1 MPEALAR
8 TGICEETIRC
18 GLTDEAAASNQTQE
32 VNIVYR
38 KVDTNLN
45 FVDREKEV
53 EKFWKDNK
61 IFEKSMDSRKEGETY
76 TFYDG
81 PPTANGKP
89 HIGHVLTRVI
99 KDMIP
104 RYRTMKGYMV
114 PRKAGWDTHGLP
126 VELEVEKKLGLDGK
140 EQIEEYGMEPFIQQC
155 KESVWKY
162 KEMWEDFSSTVG
174 FWADMEH
181 PYVTYDNNFIES
193 EWWALKEIWEK
204 GLLYKGFKIVPYCPR
219 CGTPLSAQE
228 VSQGYKTVK
237 ERSAIVRFK
246 VVDEDAYFLAWTTT
260 PWTLPSNVALCVNPD
275 EIYCKVKAAD
285 GYTYYMAEALL
296 DKVLGKLAKDD
307 EPAYEILEKY
317 KGTDLE
323 RREYEPLFA
332 CTGEAAAKQ
341 RKKAHFV
348 TCDNYVT
355 MSDGTGIVHIAPA
368 FGEDDSRVGRE
379 YDLPFVQFVDGQG
392 NMTKETPYAGVFVK
406 KADPMVLTDLDKEG
420 KLFDAPKFEHDYP
433 HCWRCDTPLIYY
445 ARESWFIKMTAVKD
459 DLIRNN
465 NTINW
470 IPESIGKGRF
480 GDWLENVQDWGISRN
495 RYWGT
500 PLNIWQCECGHME
513 SVGSRQDLYEKSGDE
528 RAKTIELHRPYIDD
542 ITMKCPDCGKTMHRV
557 PEVIDC
563 WFDSGAMP
571 FAQHH
576 YPFENKDLF
585 EQQFPADFISEA
597 VDQTRGWFYS
607 LLAESTLLFNK
618 APYKNV
624 IVLGHV
630 QDENG
635 QKMSKSKGNAV
646 DPFDALNKYG
656 ADAIRWYFYIN
667 SAPWL
672 PNRFHGKA
680 VVEGQRKFMSTLWNT
695 YAFFVL
701 YANIDNFDATKYTL
715 NYDKLPVMDK
725 WLLSKLNTMVK
736 TVDADLD
743 SYKIPEAARALQE
756 FVDDMSNWYV
766 RRSRERFWAKGM
778 EQDKINAYMTLY
790 TALVTVA
797 KAAAPMIPFMTEDI
811 YQNLVRS
818 IDADA
823 PESIHLCDYPEVNE
837 AWIDKDLE
845 ANMEEL
851 LEIVVLGRACRNTA
865 NIKNRQP
872 IGTMYVKA
880 EKAMDKFYTDIIAD
894 ELNVKE
900 VKFADDVESFISYS
914 FKPQLRTVGPKYGKL
929 LNGIRTAL
937 SEIDGTA
944 AMKELR
950 DNGVLVLDIA
960 GNRVELAEED
970 LLIET
975 AQSEGYVTETDGET
989 SVVLDTNLTPE
1000 LIQEGFVREIISKVQ
1015 TMRKEAGFEVMDKII
1030 VYAKDNDKIM
1040 DIMKANQD
1048 EIKREVLA
1056 ENIILGEAEG
1066 YTKEWNINKEAV
1078 TLGVS
1083 KVQEE
1088 N

>member
-1 MPEALAR
+1 MY
-8 TGICEETIRC
+8 
-18 GLTDEAAASNQTQE
+18 Q
-32 VNIVYR
+32 

-45 FVDREKEV
+45 FVDREKKV
-53 EKFWKDNK
+53 EEFWKENH
-61 IFEKSMDSRKEGETY
+61 IFEKSMENRKEGETY

-140 EQIEEYGMEPFIQQC
+140 EQIEEYGMEPFIKQC

-162 KEMWEDFSSTVG
+162 KGMWEDFSSTVG

-181 PYVTYDNNFIES
+181 PYVTYYDDYIES
-193 EWWALKEIWEK
+193 EWWALKEIWNK
-204 GLLYKGFKIVPYCPR
+204 KLLYKGFKIVPYCPR

-237 ERSAIVRFK
+237 ERSAVVRFK
-246 VVDEDAYFLAWTTT
+246 VVGEDAYFLAWTTT

-275 EIYCKVKAAD
+275 ETYCKVKAAD

-296 DKVLGKLAKDD
+296 DKVLGKLAK
-307 EPAYEILEKY
+307 EEGEKAYEVLETY

-323 RREYEPLFA
+323 YKAYEPLFA
-332 CTGEAAAKQ
+332 CAGEAAAKQ
-341 RKKAHFV
+341 KKKAHFV

-368 FGEDDSRVGRE
+368 FGEDDSRIGRNYE
-379 YDLPFVQFVDGQG
+379 LPFVQFVDGQG
-392 NMTKETPYAGVFVK
+392 NLTKETPYAGVFVK

-500 PLNIWQCECGHME
+500 PLNIWQCECGHMH
-513 SVGSRQDLYEKSGDE
+513 SIGSRQELFEMSGDE
-528 RAKTIELHRPYIDD
+528 RAKTVELHRPYIDE
-542 ITMKCPDCGKTMHRV
+542 ITLKCPECGGEMHRV

-576 YPFENKDLF
+576 YPFENKELF
-585 EQQFPADFISEA
+585 EQQFPANFISEA

-701 YANIDNFDATKYTL
+701 YADIDNFDPTKYEL
-715 NYDKLPVMDK
+715 NYDQLPVMDK
-725 WLLSKLNTMVK
+725 WLLSRLNT
-736 TVDADLD
+736 TVQAVDNDLAN
-743 SYKIPEAARALQE
+743 YKIPEAARALQE
-756 FVDDMSNWYV
+756 FVDEMSNWYV

-790 TALVTVA
+790 HALVTIA
-797 KAAAPMIPFMTEDI
+797 KTAAPMIPFMTEDI

-818 IDADA
+818 VDKDA
-823 PESIHLCDYPEVNE
+823 PESIHLCDFPTVNE

-845 ANMEEL
+845 ADMKEL

-880 EKAMDKFYTDIIAD
+880 EKKMSEFYTDIIAD

-929 LNGIRTAL
+929 LGGIRQAL
-937 SEIDGTA
+937 TDINGTA
-944 AMKELR
+944 AMNELR
-950 DNGVLVLDIA
+950 TNGVLKLDIN
-960 GNRVELAEED
+960 GNDVELTEED

-975 AQSEGYVTETDGET
+975 AQTEGYVSESDGET

-1000 LIQEGFVREIISKVQ
+1000 LIEEGFVREIISKIQ
-1015 TMRKEAGFEVMDKII
+1015 TMRKEAGFEVMDKIMI
-1030 VYAKDNDKIM
+1030 SYQADDKVAAIF
-1040 DIMKANQD
+1040 DKYGDAIKAD
-1048 EIKREVLA
+1048 VLGLDVVA
-1056 ENIILGEAEG
+1056 GSVDG
-1066 YTKEWNINKEAV
+1066 YEKEWNINGETV
-1078 TLGVS
+1078 LLGV
-1083 KVQEE
+1083 KKGE
-1088 N
+1088 

>member
-1 MPEALAR
+1 MYKQVP
-8 TGICEETIRC
+8 T
-18 GLTDEAAASNQTQE
+18 S
-32 VNIVYR
+32 
-38 KVDTNLN
+38 LN
-45 FVDREKEV
+45 FVDREKAV
-53 EKFWKDNK
+53 EKFWEDND
-61 IFEKSMDSRKEGETY
+61 IFKKSMEHRKEGETY

-89 HIGHVLTRVI
+89 HIGHVETRTI

-126 VELEVEKKLGLDGK
+126 VELEVEKMLGLDGK
-140 EQIEEYGMEPFIQQC
+140 EQIEEYGLAPFIDKC

-162 KEMWEDFSSTVG
+162 KGMWEDFSRTVG
-174 FWADMEH
+174 FWADMDN
-181 PYVTYDNNFIES
+181 PYVTYDDNFIES
-193 EWWALKEIWEK
+193 EWWALKTIWDK

-219 CGTPLSAQE
+219 CGTPLSSHE
-228 VSQGYKTVK
+228 VAQGYKAVK

-246 VVDEDAYFLAWTTT
+246 VKGEDAYFLAWTTT
-260 PWTLPSNVALCVNPD
+260 PWTLPSNVALCVNP
-275 EIYCKVKAAD
+275 EETYLKVKAAD
-285 GYTYYMAEALL
+285 GYTYYIAKALA
-296 DKVLGKLAKDD
+296 DKVLGSLAEEGKA
-307 EPAYEILEKY
+307 AYEVLETYVGK
-317 KGTDLE
+317 DLE
-323 RREYEPLFA
+323 YKEYEPLYKCA
-332 CTGEAAAKQ
+332 GDAAEKQ
-341 RKKAHFV
+341 KKKAHFV
-348 TCDNYVT
+348 TCDDYVT
-355 MSDGTGIVHIAPA
+355 MTDGTGIVHIAPA
-368 FGEDDSRVGRE
+368 FGEDDSRIGRNYE
-379 YDLPFVQFVDGQG
+379 LPFVQFVDGKG
-392 NMTKETPYAGVFVK
+392 DLTAETPYAGKFVK
-406 KADPMVLTDLDKEG
+406 DADPLVLKDLDAEG

-433 HCWRCDTPLIYY
+433 FCWRCDTPLIYY

-459 DLIRNN
+459 DLVRNN
-465 NTINW
+465 KTINW
-470 IPESIGKGRF
+470 IPASIGEGRF
-480 GDWLENVQDWGISRN
+480 GNWLENIQDWGVSRN

-500 PLNIWQCECGHME
+500 PLNIWECECGHQH
-513 SVGSRQDLYEKSGDE
+513 SIGSREELYKMSGNEK
-528 RAKTIELHRPYIDD
+528 AKTVEFHRPYIDE
-542 ITMKCPDCGKTMHRV
+542 ITITCPECGKQMKRV

-585 EQQFPADFISEA
+585 EQQFPANFISEA

-701 YANIDNFDATKYTL
+701 YADIDNFDPTKYEL
-715 NYDKLPVMDK
+715 NYDQLPVMDK
-725 WLLSKLNTMVK
+725 WLLSRLNT
-736 TVDADLD
+736 TVQAVDNDLAN
-743 SYKIPEAARALQE
+743 YKIPEAARALQE
-756 FVDDMSNWYV
+756 FVDEMSNWYV

-790 TALVTVA
+790 HALVTIA
-797 KAAAPMIPFMTEDI
+797 KTAAPMIPFMTEDI

-818 IDADA
+818 VDKDA
-823 PESIHLCDYPEVNE
+823 PESIHLCDFPTVNE

-845 ANMEEL
+845 ADMKEL

-872 IGTMYVKA
+872 IGNMFVKA
-880 EKAMDKFYTDIIAD
+880 PFELSEYFKEIIED
-894 ELNVKE
+894 ELNVKK
-900 VKFADDVESFISYS
+900 VSFTDDVSSYTS
-914 FKPQLRTVGPKYGKL
+914 YTFKPQLRTVGPKYGKYL
-929 LNGIRTAL
+929 GQIQKAL
-937 SEIDGTA
+937 AELDGNA
-944 AMKELR
+944 AMAELKK
-950 DNGVLVLDIA
+950 NGFITLKSVSDDVK
-960 GNRVELAEED
+960 LAEED
-970 LLIET
+970 LLIT
-975 AQSEGYVTETDGET
+975 MTQMEGYVTEGDNTVT
-989 SVVLDTNLTPE
+989 VVLDTNLTPE
-1000 LIQEGFVREIISKVQ
+1000 LVEEGFVRELISKIQ
-1015 TMRKEAGFEVMDKII
+1015 TMRKEAGFEVMDKIMI
-1030 VYAKDNDKIM
+1030 SYQADDKVAAIF
-1040 DIMKANQD
+1040 DKYGDAIKAD
-1048 EIKREVLA
+1048 VLGLDVVA
-1056 ENIILGEAEG
+1056 GSVDG
-1066 YTKEWNINKEAV
+1066 YEKEWNINGETV
-1078 TLGVS
+1078 LLGV
-1083 KVQEE
+1083 KKGE
-1088 N
+1088 